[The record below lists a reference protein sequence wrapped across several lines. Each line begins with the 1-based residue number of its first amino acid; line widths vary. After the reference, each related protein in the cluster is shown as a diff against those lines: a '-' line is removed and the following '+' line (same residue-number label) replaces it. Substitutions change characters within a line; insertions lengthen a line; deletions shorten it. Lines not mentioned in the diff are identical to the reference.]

1 MPATGEATIRV
12 ESENVSTGV
21 SRGRSSS
28 RQQSSAQT
36 TSETARRLLLP
47 DEVRRMSATEQLLF
61 VRGKAPVRSERLDY
75 LRDAEYAMLFDA
87 NPLRSRRGT

>member
-1 MPATGEATIRV
+1 
-12 ESENVSTGV
+12 
-21 SRGRSSS
+21 
-28 RQQSSAQT
+28 
-36 TSETARRLLLP
+36 
-47 DEVRRMSATEQLLF
+47 MSATEQLLF